1 MSAPFGWS
9 EGRRPLNLEAGPSPL
24 MTSPCPH
31 DRETAPPTA
40 AQVERALGAA
50 AARVAAAGDRL
61 TRPRR
66 RVLELL
72 LIAGSPAKA
81 YDLVATYHQDARVA
95 KPATVYRA
103 LQFLETRGL
112 VHRLSTLKSYVACD
126 PERPGAPALYLLCDC
141 CGSCREV
148 PAPDLAALNAAATA
162 TGYEIERI
170 TLEGQG
176 LCSACRPPRP
186 GAARDSAVQTEP
198 EAAAGSGPARTE
210 PRP

>member
-81 YDLVATYHQDARVA
+81 YDLVATYHREARVA

-162 TGYEIERI
+162 
-170 TLEGQG
+170 
-176 LCSACRPPRP
+176 
-186 GAARDSAVQTEP
+186 
-198 EAAAGSGPARTE
+198 AG
-210 PRP
+210 

>member
-81 YDLVATYHQDARVA
+81 YDLVATYHREARVA

-162 TGYEIERI
+162 AGYEIERI

-176 LCSACRPPRP
+176 LCPACRPQRP
-186 GAARDSAVQTEP
+186 GAARDLAPQTGP
-198 EAAAGSGPARTE
+198 EVAAGSGPTSTE

>member
-81 YDLVATYHQDARVA
+81 YDLVATYHREARVA

-162 TGYEIERI
+162 AGYEIERI

-176 LCSACRPPRP
+176 LCPACRPQRP
-186 GAARDSAVQTEP
+186 GAARDLAPQTEP
-198 EAAAGSGPARTE
+198 EAAAGVRAHKH
-210 PRP
+210 

>member
-1 MSAPFGWS
+1 
-9 EGRRPLNLEAGPSPL
+9 

-40 AQVERALGAA
+40 AQVERALDAA
-50 AARVAAAGDRL
+50 AASVAAAGDKL

-72 LIAGSPAKA
+72 LVAGAPAKA
-81 YDLVATYHQDARVA
+81 YDLVATYHREARVA
-95 KPATVYRA
+95 TPATVYRA

-112 VHRLSTLKSYVACD
+112 VHRLSTLKAYVACD
-126 PERPGAPALYLLCDC
+126 PERLGSPAVFLLCDC
-141 CGSCREV
+141 CGSCRQI
-148 PAPDLAALNAAATA
+148 PSPGMASLGAAATA
-162 TGYEIERI
+162 AGYEIERI

-186 GAARDSAVQTEP
+186 GAARDPALQTEP
-198 EAAAGSGPARTE
+198 EAAAGSGLARTE
-210 PRP
+210 PRA